1 MQPSSIKLCVW
12 YRIKLSIKSPLLS
25 HDSKGLLEKILKT
38 TRHIDKN
45 KNPTIITVAGRQP
58 IFFYCR

>member
-45 KNPTIITVAGRQP
+45 KNPTIITVAGR
-58 IFFYCR
+58 